1 MAFRFQLDALLRV
14 RRNQEE
20 ELQARLAREERVLR
34 GHQHRLTDLKEQKNA
49 MIVELEIEKKGL
61 IPAVNFI
68 RRQQLISLGDQQLAM
83 QETALLSQDQIVAG
97 VRKELLEAVRNRKMV
112 EVIKE
117 RSLRQYKL
125 EVMRQEQA
133 DGDEQALLRYGR
145 GENLL

>member
-145 GENLL
+145 GEDLL